1 MDPVISCLLA
11 GIAIYAV
18 SALWIVVLAFR
29 RNFWLGCGCVIFP
42 ILQLIYVIANWRESR
57 WAFSVH
63 IAGYALLLTAV
74 AMAYFSG
81 QFHSVR

>member
-1 MDPVISCLLA
+1 VDPVISCLLA

-18 SALWIVVLAFR
+18 SAFR